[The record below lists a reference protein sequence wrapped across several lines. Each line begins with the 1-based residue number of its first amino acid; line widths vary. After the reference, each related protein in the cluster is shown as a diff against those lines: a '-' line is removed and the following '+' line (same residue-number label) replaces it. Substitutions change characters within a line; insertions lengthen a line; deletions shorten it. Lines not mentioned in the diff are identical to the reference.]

1 MHDKT
6 GVRWMRVIIAGVL
19 TEACVVLLIVI
30 VVTAYKYAVS
40 PTEAD
45 YQMFAGR
52 VGFYVGV
59 FGGALTA
66 FVFALWVGRSLR
78 ADFLTNGFL
87 VGCVAALLH
96 VGLLAASK
104 AEFQVAYVV
113 ADALKLVGGALGGY
127 VAQKSHS
134 RSHSSV
140 SAQSTA

>member
-19 TEACVVLLIVI
+19 TEASVVLLIVI
-30 VVTAYKYAVS
+30 VVTAYKYVVS

-52 VGFYVGV
+52 AGFYIGV
-59 FGGALTA
+59 FGGALAA

-78 ADFLTNGFL
+78 AGFLVNGLL
-87 VGCVAALLH
+87 VGCVAALQH
-96 VGLLAASK
+96 MGLMAASK
-104 AEFQVAYVV
+104 AEFELAYAV

-127 VAQKSHS
+127 VAQKSYS
-134 RSHSSV
+134 QSDTPV
-140 SAQSTA
+140 SANRAA